1 MIELIEHGADVNFV
15 SEAEKRTQTPLF
27 RARNYQAVKLLLQKG
42 ADPNLYSTVGSN
54 GKFKAVE
61 HLLENNQDAARAI
74 FDENLNVD
82 DEENLIMD
90 FEIFENEYSDKT
102 DGEMSILV
110 KAEKKSSLDIDDEK
124 MKRFLIL
131 HPLVQIF
138 LNLKFKTILWQFRL
152 LFLFQI
158 VLVIT
163 LTLIGVQY
171 LQFTACETITENG
184 TDFTNRYFQTLNIT
198 IDSQDNPLKCMKNI
212 IVSTDEKFALTHICE
227 AYYGPQNM
235 ASRTS
240 IGKCWTTDWLTIF
253 TMFILMIHFIKEM
266 FEFCSKQTFLSYFM
280 SLENLVEL
288 VIFLLGWVFLIASNY
303 DIEMAYHA
311 SAWMIFWAWIN
322 LLLYM
327 GRLNLIGKY
336 IFMSLHVI
344 KILCLCLFAYLPV
357 FFAFT
362 FGYYILLQAN
372 GNFNGYVRGFLSVLA
387 MMVDEIGYRLFIF
400 SSYLF
405 RTNFFTTRY
414 FLDFR
419 AFL

>member
-1 MIELIEHGADVNFV
+1 MVELIEHGADVNYV

-54 GKFKAVE
+54 RKIKAVD

-82 DEENLIMD
+82 DEGNLIMD

-110 KAEKKSSLDIDDEK
+110 KAEKKSLLDIDDEK

-198 IDSQDNPLKCMKNI
+198 I
-212 IVSTDEKFALTHICE
+212 
-227 AYYGPQNM
+227 
-235 ASRTS
+235 
-240 IGKCWTTDWLTIF
+240 
-253 TMFILMIHFIKEM
+253 
-266 FEFCSKQTFLSYFM
+266 SK
-280 SLENLVEL
+280 
-288 VIFLLGWVFLIASNY
+288 
-303 DIEMAYHA
+303 
-311 SAWMIFWAWIN
+311 
-322 LLLYM
+322 
-327 GRLNLIGKY
+327 
-336 IFMSLHVI
+336 
-344 KILCLCLFAYLPV
+344 LFY
-357 FFAFT
+357 
-362 FGYYILLQAN
+362 
-372 GNFNGYVRGFLSVLA
+372 SVQKKWS
-387 MMVDEIGYRLFIF
+387 DC
-400 SSYLF
+400 
-405 RTNFFTTRY
+405 
-414 FLDFR
+414 
-419 AFL
+419 